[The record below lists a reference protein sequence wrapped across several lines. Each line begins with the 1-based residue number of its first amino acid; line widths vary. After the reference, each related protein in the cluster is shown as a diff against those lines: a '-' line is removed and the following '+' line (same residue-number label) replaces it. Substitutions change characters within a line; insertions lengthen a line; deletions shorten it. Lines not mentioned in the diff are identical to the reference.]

1 MLPQAK
7 TAFSI
12 FNLRS
17 TFERIYKL
25 MATMITN
32 NQAQELT
39 QNLVSEVLEPLD
51 ESQQGGVSLVEVG
64 RLAFES
70 LISNKVRALLTMLG
84 VIIGVASVVALL
96 ALGNGAT
103 AAITGQI
110 QSIGT
115 NVLTLMPG
123 SPNNQGPGESGSAQT
138 LTLADSDAIAALKL
152 PITGPSPQFGG
163 SAQIVAPA
171 ADKSATITGV
181 TAVYQSINSVTLES
195 GSFISEDQVRSAS
208 TVVVLGNT
216 LAKTLF
222 GNGQAVGQ
230 NVRIKDQSLR
240 VIGVLNLKGSS
251 GFGSVDDQALVP
263 ITVAQQR
270 LFGARTP
277 DGNGWQVSSIQISVI
292 DSADIDSV
300 QARLQALLRD
310 RHNVKADGTADD
322 FRIMNQAS
330 FLSTLTTITT
340 LLTAFLAAVAG
351 ISLLVGG
358 IGIMNIMLVSVTER
372 TREIGLRKAVGARP
386 RDILLQFVVEAL
398 VISLVGGIIGLL
410 FGGGIALIVT
420 LTGLITAT
428 VTLSSVLLAV
438 GFSLAVGLFFGI
450 YPAQR
455 AAKLNPIQALRYE

>member
-1 MLPQAK
+1 MAITYSGVQ
-7 TAFSI
+7 TATI
-12 FNLRS
+12 
-17 TFERIYKL
+17 E
-25 MATMITN
+25 
-32 NQAQELT
+32 Q
-39 QNLVSEVLEPLD
+39 EVLEPLD
-51 ESQQGGVSLVEVG
+51 ENKQGGVSLAEVA
-64 RLAFES
+64 RLAVGS
-70 LISNKVRALLTMLG
+70 LLSNKVRSLLTMLG

-96 ALGNGAT
+96 AIGNGAS
-103 AAITGQI
+103 ASITGQI

-115 NVLTLMPG
+115 NILTLMPG
-123 SPNNQGPGESGSAQT
+123 SPNNQGPGNNSAAQT

-171 ADKSATITGV
+171 ADKNATVTGV
-181 TAVYQSINSVTLES
+181 IATYQAINSLTLSS
-195 GSFISEDQVRSAS
+195 GSFIDDDQVRGAN

-216 LAKTLF
+216 LAHDLF
-222 GNGQAVGQ
+222 GSGQAVGQ
-230 NVRIKDQSLR
+230 NVRIKDQTLR

-277 DGNGWQVSSIQISVI
+277 DGNGWKVSSIQISVTN
-292 DSADIDSV
+292 SADIDSV
-300 QARLQALLRD
+300 QSRIQALLREQHD
-310 RHNVKADGTADD
+310 LKADGTADD
-322 FRIMNQAS
+322 FRVMNQAS
-330 FLSTLTTITT
+330 FLSTLTTITS
-340 LLTAFLAAVAG
+340 LLTYFLAFIAG

-398 VISLVGGIIGLL
+398 VISLAGGLIGLAL
-410 FGGGIALIVT
+410 GGTVALIVT
-420 LTGLITAT
+420 LTGLLTAT
-428 VTLSSVLLAV
+428 VTVSSVLLAV

-455 AAKLNPIQALRYE
+455 AAKLNPIDALRHE